1 MAKKSLNLTVEEPI
15 KERAKYIAKK
25 RGISV
30 SQLFEEAIIREEEQE
45 EFIPRP
51 GSAVEKIM
59 NAISQSKRVDNY
71 DYKKLKME
79 ALEEKYGLR

>member
-1 MAKKSLNLTVEEPI
+1 MAKKTLNLTVEEPI

-30 SQLFEEAIIREEEQE
+30 SKLFEEAISREEEPE
-45 EFIPRP
+45 EFTPRP
-51 GSAVEKIM
+51 GSAVEKLM
-59 NAISQSKRVDNY
+59 NAIPESKKLDDY

-79 ALEEKYGLR
+79 ALEEKYGL